1 MRRVQVVLLAMVTAA
16 AVHAQVPDR
25 DGLLAA
31 WEASV
36 RDDPATVRFEALGD
50 GRYRYETQR
59 FPYDGGI
66 EVNEV
71 VIDDRGAEG
80 PFGTVTGHVV
90 VDLVDADDEFR
101 RRHATSLGLW
111 ESGNTFMWDDDGDGW
126 ITVSDWSGRVQEQY
140 GSGWSGRLSVVFW
153 PAMLIGLL
161 VTLWWFSRR
170 ANRQMKDAMAQQQE
184 ALEQQDRA
192 MRMHEEGLE
201 LARESNR
208 LLARILDSLESRG
221 R

>member
-1 MRRVQVVLLAMVTAA
+1 
-16 AVHAQVPDR
+16 
-25 DGLLAA
+25 
-31 WEASV
+31 
-36 RDDPATVRFEALGD
+36 
-50 GRYRYETQR
+50 
-59 FPYDGGI
+59 
-66 EVNEV
+66 
-71 VIDDRGAEG
+71 
-80 PFGTVTGHVV
+80 
-90 VDLVDADDEFR
+90 
-101 RRHATSLGLW
+101 
-111 ESGNTFMWDDDGDGW
+111 
-126 ITVSDWSGRVQEQY
+126 
-140 GSGWSGRLSVVFW
+140 
-153 PAMLIGLL
+153 MLIGLL